1 MKIKDLAREL
11 SLSGDEVLEKA
22 KAMGIKVSG
31 TSDDLSDIDTT
42 AVKNTILKGGT
53 HTETKVVRTRAKK
66 SDAEKKDGG
75 PKVTVKAANI
85 KLPEKKKTV
94 KAASKPAVRTAAKPP
109 AGKPI
114 VPKEVEGRPKPP
126 EGKPVVSKSMLEKR
140 IAEEEAAKQV
150 AAEAKADKPAAP
162 AEEQQSAAKAQPAKK
177 TAAKPETKTE
187 QKQEKTEKP
196 AEKKPEAPR
205 RQTRLKVIKRAE
217 DVRREEAEAAE
228 RRAAAREKRQP
239 KKRSGAEIVTA
250 KPAIEK
256 MKSVANGNHL
266 IAKAASRA
274 KRKTLA
280 RARIAAA
287 DLLRE
292 EMMLPAM
299 WQYPSRLPTEE
310 RRRTRKKNTISFPS
324 WNGAAARA
332 ESRSPWKNR

>member
-126 EGKPVVSKSMLEKR
+126 EGKPVVSKSMLEK
-140 IAEEEAAKQV
+140 A
-150 AAEAKADKPAAP
+150 
-162 AEEQQSAAKAQPAKK
+162 
-177 TAAKPETKTE
+177 
-187 QKQEKTEKP
+187 
-196 AEKKPEAPR
+196 
-205 RQTRLKVIKRAE
+205 
-217 DVRREEAEAAE
+217 
-228 RRAAAREKRQP
+228 
-239 KKRSGAEIVTA
+239 
-250 KPAIEK
+250 
-256 MKSVANGNHL
+256 
-266 IAKAASRA
+266 
-274 KRKTLA
+274 
-280 RARIAAA
+280 
-287 DLLRE
+287 
-292 EMMLPAM
+292 
-299 WQYPSRLPTEE
+299 Y
-310 RRRTRKKNTISFPS
+310 RRRR
-324 WNGAAARA
+324 GCEAGG
-332 ESRSPWKNR
+332 SRSEG

>member
-114 VPKEVEGRPKPP
+114 VPR
-126 EGKPVVSKSMLEKR
+126 
-140 IAEEEAAKQV
+140 
-150 AAEAKADKPAAP
+150 
-162 AEEQQSAAKAQPAKK
+162 K
-177 TAAKPETKTE
+177 T
-187 QKQEKTEKP
+187 
-196 AEKKPEAPR
+196 
-205 RQTRLKVIKRAE
+205 
-217 DVRREEAEAAE
+217 
-228 RRAAAREKRQP
+228 
-239 KKRSGAEIVTA
+239 
-250 KPAIEK
+250 
-256 MKSVANGNHL
+256 
-266 IAKAASRA
+266 KAAGRQAGSLQVDA
-274 KRKTLA
+274 GKA
-280 RARIAAA
+280 
-287 DLLRE
+287 
-292 EMMLPAM
+292 
-299 WQYPSRLPTEE
+299 Y
-310 RRRTRKKNTISFPS
+310 RRRR
-324 WNGAAARA
+324 GCEAGG
-332 ESRSPWKNR
+332 SRSEG

>member
-140 IAEEEAAKQV
+140 IAEEEGAGSCRRKQRW
-150 AAEAKADKPAAP
+150 
-162 AEEQQSAAKAQPAKK
+162 QQ
-177 TAAKPETKTE
+177 
-187 QKQEKTEKP
+187 
-196 AEKKPEAPR
+196 
-205 RQTRLKVIKRAE
+205 
-217 DVRREEAEAAE
+217 
-228 RRAAAREKRQP
+228 RRAQSRKR
-239 KKRSGAEIVTA
+239 
-250 KPAIEK
+250 
-256 MKSVANGNHL
+256 
-266 IAKAASRA
+266 
-274 KRKTLA
+274 
-280 RARIAAA
+280 
-287 DLLRE
+287 
-292 EMMLPAM
+292 
-299 WQYPSRLPTEE
+299 
-310 RRRTRKKNTISFPS
+310 
-324 WNGAAARA
+324 
-332 ESRSPWKNR
+332 